1 MVVVEK
7 QKGLNFRILAPS
19 GDRRAA
25 LTTTPPIPPWE
36 ALTTVVMD
44 KITLSRGRLAKGF
57 AMCDPR

>member
-1 MVVVEK
+1 MVAVVEK
-7 QKGLNFRILAPS
+7 QKGLNFRILAPL

-25 LTTTPPIPPWE
+25 LTTTPHPPWE

-57 AMCDPR
+57 AVCYPR